1 MRTAI
6 TTKGAAG
13 AIGPYSQAVRVGS
26 LLFVS
31 GQIPL
36 DPSTGDLVEGDIALQ
51 THQVMKN
58 LSTILDA
65 AGYKFSDVVRTSVFL
80 IDLEDFST
88 VNEVYATYLP
98 SPAPARSTVQVS
110 GLPKRAR
117 IEIDLIAALP
127 DAT

>member
-1 MRTAI
+1 M
-6 TTKGAAG
+6 

-58 LSTILDA
+58 LSAILDA

-98 SPAPARSTVQVS
+98 STAPARSTVQVS

>member
-6 TTKGAAG
+6 TTKGAAA

-36 DPSTGDLVEGDIALQ
+36 DPSTGDLVEGDIAFQ

-58 LSTILDA
+58 LSAILDA
-65 AGYKFSDVVRTSVFL
+65 AGYTFSDVVRTVVYVTDMADMDAVARAHSAVFGE
-80 IDLEDFST
+80 IKPAST
-88 VNEVYATYLP
+88 L
-98 SPAPARSTVQVS
+98 VQV
-110 GLPKRAR
+110 
-117 IEIDLIAALP
+117 AALGHP
-127 DAT
+127 DLVVEIEAYAILGG

>member
-6 TTKGAAG
+6 TTKGAAA

-36 DPSTGDLVEGDIALQ
+36 DPSTGDLVEGDIAFQ

-58 LSTILDA
+58 LSAILDA
-65 AGYKFSDVVRTSVFL
+65 AGYKFSAVVRTSVFL

-117 IEIDLIAALP
+117 IEIDLIAALS

>member
-6 TTKGAAG
+6 TTKGAAV

-58 LSTILDA
+58 LSAILDA

-88 VNEVYATYLP
+88 VNEVYATYIP

>member
-6 TTKGAAG
+6 TTKGAAA

-36 DPSTGDLVEGDIALQ
+36 DPSTGDLVEGDIAFQ

-58 LSTILDA
+58 LSAILDA

-117 IEIDLIAALP
+117 IEIDLIAALS

>member
-6 TTKGAAG
+6 TTKGAAV

-58 LSTILDA
+58 LSAILDA

>member
-6 TTKGAAG
+6 TTKGAAA

-36 DPSTGDLVEGDIALQ
+36 DPSTGDLVEGDITLQ

-58 LSTILDA
+58 LSAILDA

-98 SPAPARSTVQVS
+98 LPAPARSTVQVS

>member
-6 TTKGAAG
+6 TTKGAAA

-58 LSTILDA
+58 LSAILDA

-88 VNEVYATYLP
+88 VNEVYATYIP

>member
-6 TTKGAAG
+6 TTKGAAV

-58 LSTILDA
+58 LSAILDA

-98 SPAPARSTVQVS
+98 STAPARSTVQVS